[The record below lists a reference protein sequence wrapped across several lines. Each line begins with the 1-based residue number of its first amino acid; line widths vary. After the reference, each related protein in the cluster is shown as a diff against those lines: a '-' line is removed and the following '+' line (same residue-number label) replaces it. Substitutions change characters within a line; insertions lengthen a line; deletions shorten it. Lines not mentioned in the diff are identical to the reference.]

1 MNPKDKNIY
10 FMISLLCYKPWEL
23 MKNVRATLAD
33 LFICMRN
40 ASCTLH
46 EVNAY
51 SITIFSRRFYPGLL
65 DNKINQA

>member
-1 MNPKDKNIY
+1 
-10 FMISLLCYKPWEL
+10 
-23 MKNVRATLAD
+23 MKNMRATLAD

-46 EVNAY
+46 VVNAY